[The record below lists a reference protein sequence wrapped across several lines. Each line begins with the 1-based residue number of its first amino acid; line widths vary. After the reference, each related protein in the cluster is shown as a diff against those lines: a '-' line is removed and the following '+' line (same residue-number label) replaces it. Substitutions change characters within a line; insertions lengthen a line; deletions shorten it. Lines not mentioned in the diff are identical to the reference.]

1 MKNFLRIAQA
11 ANTDQLL
18 AAVLCHSEL
27 WNQND
32 LRTTHPQTPHKDVD
46 DIWLW
51 FNKLTDNVAEAI
63 EDIQTFPYP
72 AWWVLPQAQSIIFD
86 LMRFVQATQ
95 IGRVVIS
102 KLPPGGKIDPH
113 IDQGSPATFY
123 QRFQI
128 TLQAG
133 PGCNFIIEDEQ
144 VSFKPGDIWLIN
156 NKAEHS
162 VVNNSSIDRIAMV
175 VDLRIP
181 TP

>member
-1 MKNFLRIAQA
+1 MKNFLRIAPA
-11 ANTDQLL
+11 ANTAPLL
-18 AAVLCHSEL
+18 AAIQCNSDL
-27 WNQND
+27 WDQNT
-32 LRTTHPQTPHKDVD
+32 LRTTHPQTPHKDVS

-51 FNKLTDNVAEAI
+51 FNELKDNPADTI
-63 EDIQTFPYP
+63 EDLQTYPYP
-72 AWWVLPQAQSIIFD
+72 AWWALPQAREIIFD

-102 KLPPGGKIDPH
+102 KLPPGGRIEPH
-113 IDQGSPATFY
+113 VDQGSPATFY
-123 QRFQI
+123 QRFQV

-144 VSFKPGDIWLIN
+144 VSFKPGEIWLIN